1 MKYRI
6 ILIALFLLFLFA
18 QPLFS
23 HPHGWIETKADF
35 IVKDNKITAVQAK
48 WSFDEFTSMFLVE
61 TTGADWDKRLTTVEL
76 AKIEEQVLEI
86 IKILNYFS
94 HIYIDGKQYPVQK
107 IEFAHADRVNDVIN
121 FNFVIPLPAPVNP
134 ARQGFAVSFYDPGYY
149 YDVYV
154 AEEYPVKFISDK
166 SGVFSY
172 KIEEDL
178 KNTYYYNMVNPQVI
192 KVFSK

>member
-6 ILIALFLLFLFA
+6 IFLALFLIFLFSK
-18 QPLFS
+18 PSYS
-23 HPHGWIETKADF
+23 HPHGWIEAKADF

-61 TTGADWDKRLTTVEL
+61 TTGADCDKKLTGVEL
-76 AKIEEQVLEI
+76 IKIEKQILEI

-94 HIYIDGKQYPVQK
+94 NIYIDGKRYPVKK
-107 IEFAHADRVNDVIN
+107 IEFANADRAGGVIN
-121 FNFVIPLPAPVNP
+121 FNFVIPLSAPIDPA
-134 ARQGFAVSFYDPGYY
+134 AQKFAVSFYDPGYY

-154 AEEYPVKFISDK
+154 AEENPVKFIGEN
-166 SGVFSY
+166 SGSFSY
-172 KIEEDL
+172 KVQEDL
-178 KNTYYYNMVNPQVI
+178 KNTYYYNMVNPQLI